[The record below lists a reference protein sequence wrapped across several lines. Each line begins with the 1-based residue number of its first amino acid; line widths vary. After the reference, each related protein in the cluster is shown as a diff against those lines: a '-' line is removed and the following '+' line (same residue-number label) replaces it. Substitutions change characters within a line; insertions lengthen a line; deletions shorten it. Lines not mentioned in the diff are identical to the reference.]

1 MDPSSQVPLFLLAKE
16 NIDNPTGRVQ
26 VQHHNNE
33 GGHPEAPTWKVVS
46 LPKGSIKPMRTASEC
61 IMGDMRLDPEN
72 PENLTLTKFVETAKG
87 TSGPSTKVTRH
98 WRSFPKGSRRR
109 IVRDFLLRSASLGRT
124 DPKDK
129 LRDHTAALKVTN
141 ETHENEKSKQ
151 AAEDMKKA
159 IVPRKQGLFD
169 CLGFSSKAMKNMN

>member
-1 MDPSSQVPLFLLAKE
+1 MDPSSQIPLFLLAKE

-26 VQHHNNE
+26 VQHNNNE
-33 GGHPEAPTWKVVS
+33 GGHPEAPTWKVES
-46 LPKGSIKPMRTASEC
+46 LPKGSIKPMRSASEC
-61 IMGDMRLDPEN
+61 IREDMRLDPEN